1 MDDLSRGVDVADK
14 LATTGMNVYDRY
26 SASKTAKPVV
36 KKQQYMLIWCIF
48 IQYIKLYI
56 KNNS

>member
-36 KKQQYMLIWCIF
+36 KKQQYMLI
-48 IQYIKLYI
+48 
-56 KNNS
+56 